1 MNHFCLVHIAKRSL
15 VDGLQKTSEPN
26 RLSNAVFVQEIP
38 FYPVSKYLGKAKQ

>member
-1 MNHFCLVHIAKRSL
+1 MNHFCLVHIAKSSL
-15 VDGLQKTSEPN
+15 VNGLQKAPESN